1 MTERFL
7 LADVGGTNT
16 RVGLGDASGIDL
28 HTVQNFRNADHA
40 DFTGVLTR
48 YLEQHPGPIAALCA
62 GVAGPVRGGNA
73 QLTNLDWFIDAS
85 DVQQATGAGSVHLI
99 NDLQAQGY
107 ALDDLPTD
115 SISALFPGAPPPP
128 RATRLVMGLGTGCN
142 IAVVHHTAQGLFV
155 PPSETGHTT
164 LPHMEGEAGNLVAY
178 LSQTHFHKPI
188 EAALSG
194 TGLPRIYRNI
204 SGKTLAAP
212 DIIARHVDGNVEAT
226 SALSLFTEILG
237 TVAGNIVLSHLPM
250 GGLYFI
256 GGTARAVA
264 PHLAELGFLTHFTA
278 KGPYTPIL
286 EDTPVFLID
295 DDTAALHGCARY
307 LLQSLHQPV
316 T

>member
-7 LADVGGTNT
+7 LADLGGTRT
-16 RVGLGDASGIDL
+16 RLGIGHASGLDPA
-28 HTVQNFRNADHA
+28 TVHSVRNADHA
-40 DFTGVLTR
+40 GFIDVLTA
-48 YLEQHPGPIAALCA
+48 YLADHPGPITALCA

-73 QLTNLDWFIDAS
+73 QLTNLDWFIDA
-85 DVQQATGAGSVHLI
+85 DAVQRATGAGSVHLI

-107 ALDDLPTD
+107 ALDDLPAA
-115 SISALFPGAPPPP
+115 SIKTLFPGASPPPG
-128 RATRLVMGLGTGCN
+128 AARLVMGLGTGCN
-142 IAVVHHTAQGLFV
+142 IAVVHQTPQGIFV

-164 LPHMEGEAGNLVAY
+164 LPHFDGDAGNLIAH

-194 TGLPRIYRNI
+194 PGLPRIFRYL
-204 SGKTLAAP
+204 SGDTLSAAEILSYHTKG
-212 DIIARHVDGNVEAT
+212 DIEAT
-226 SALSLFTEILG
+226 AALSLFTEILG

-264 PHLAELGFLTHFTA
+264 PHLAELGFLDHFTA
-278 KGPYTPIL
+278 KGPYTPIVK
-286 EDTPVFLID
+286 DTPVFLID

-307 LLQSLHQPV
+307 LRQS
-316 T
+316 